1 MRREQVTIGRKAIS
15 YLTSDP
21 VAPPARQH
29 PVRTVVFLHA
39 FPLQAAMWEP
49 TLGAVPEGWRGIAPD
64 LRGFGESSLP
74 EADHHRMSEIA
85 GDVIDL
91 LDRLEVTEAAVIGCS
106 MGGYVLF
113 EMLRSAPRYV
123 SAVGLV
129 STRPGSD
136 NEEGKK
142 NRAKMIEKVEQEGL
156 DAIAD
161 QMLPKL
167 LGATTQRDR
176 PDVLQHTR
184 NLILANTRQGV
195 KTGVKAMMDRVDSTP
210 LLAQI
215 TVTTLIVAGAED
227 TLIPP
232 TEADAMHKAIP
243 SSRCE
248 QIPFAG
254 HLPNLEQSGPFDAL
268 LWQFLQKL

>member
-1 MRREQVTIGRKAIS
+1 MRREQVTIGRKTIS
-15 YLTSDP
+15 YLTSEP
-21 VAPPARQH
+21 SAPAVRQH

-49 TLGAVPEGWRGIAPD
+49 NLGAIPEGWRGIAPD

-74 EADHHRMSEIA
+74 ESDNHGLMEFA

-91 LDRLEVTEAAVIGCS
+91 LDRLDVTEAAVIGCS

-113 EMLRSAPRYV
+113 EMLRAAPRYI

-136 NEEGKK
+136 SEDAKA
-142 NRAKMIEKVEQEGL
+142 NRQKMIEKVESEGI

-176 PDVLQHTR
+176 LDVVTR
-184 NLILANTRQGV
+184 ARSLIVANTRQGV
-195 KTGVKAMMDRVDSTP
+195 KTAVKAMMERADSTP
-210 LLAQI
+210 LLAK
-215 TVTTLIVAGAED
+215 VAVPTLIVAGEED
-227 TLIPP
+227 ALIPP
-232 TEADAMHKAIP
+232 AEAEAMHKAIP
-243 SSRCE
+243 TSRCE
-248 QIPFAG
+248 MMAFAG
-254 HLPNLEQSGPFDAL
+254 HLPNLEQPGPFDAL
-268 LWQFLQKL
+268 LRQFLQKS